1 MVKSR
6 KIVIFAI
13 TIIAVIAVSLS
24 AFFLV
29 KYENSFVRKIKRS
42 GVSVS
47 APTNPMAKVEGW
59 DKYREYA
66 LSLPNVSK
74 DLLEGKDERKPLY
87 KYANINAPDFYEK
100 MLAQTMAEEMSSVS
114 YYDVQTYAKNIFIL
128 RDKRNSNSST
138 TLYKDYIVCFQPEDG
153 FMHICIFKSSPSFT
167 DIAIDLLKSTL
178 DALKMK

>member
-1 MVKSR
+1 MIKSR
-6 KIVIFAI
+6 KIVISVI
-13 TIIAVIAVSLS
+13 TIIVIIAASLGT
-24 AFFLV
+24 FFIV
-29 KYENSFVRKIKRS
+29 KYENSFIRKLERS

-87 KYANINAPDFYEK
+87 KYANINAPDFYK
-100 MLAQTMAEEMSSVS
+100 NMLAQTMEEEMSSVS

-153 FMHICIFKSSPSFT
+153 FMHICILKSSPSFT
-167 DIAIDLLKSTL
+167 NIAIGLLKPTL
-178 DALKMK
+178 DALKIE